1 MVLKYEH
8 LFWDGLMEG
17 LEALLFVWWHRH
29 TGLPCFCSS
38 VCVQFNTWKRKS
50 SKKTPKKQGRPGNT
64 YDMNDVNDVRWTRG
78 GHGGEEGSAIKYN
91 ILDFIIEPPVAR
103 KDPRHSHKIVST
115 PLDQ

>member
-1 MVLKYEH
+1 MSGGTDIQASPVFVLRFAFSLIH
-8 LFWDGLMEG
+8 GSG
-17 LEALLFVWWHRH
+17 RAA
-29 TGLPCFCSS
+29 
-38 VCVQFNTWKRKS
+38 
-50 SKKTPKKQGRPGNT
+50 KKNKKQGRPGNT